1 MPFRDAHHASG
12 SIVALADQK
21 GCALESLTFEDMVAI
36 EPKLTKDV
44 MNYLSVEGAA
54 KARTSFGG
62 TAPDEV
68 RRQIATARAT
78 YKLQ

>member
-1 MPFRDAHHASG
+1 
-12 SIVALADQK
+12 
-21 GCALESLTFEDMVAI
+21 LTFEDMVAI